1 LLARLGLRTEAR
13 GAVTPQAARAA
24 MQLDKKVQGGRVR
37 LVLLKGIGQAFV
49 TADWP
54 TDAFDA
60 TLQEHLA

>member
-1 LLARLGLRTEAR
+1 
-13 GAVTPQAARAA
+13 

-60 TLQEHLA
+60 TLQEHLG